1 MKVPGI
7 TKRSIIYFAG
17 CFALICFTYMPALYG
32 TFIFDDYPVFADN
45 KLIEN
50 ASWTWAYWK
59 DVVLW
64 SNSNLHRPLAMLSLA
79 LNFALGS
86 SAWGFKAT
94 NLAIHL
100 ANAWLLFLLARRL
113 LTIAWLRYAEQA
125 APDQPSH
132 IAAWALVVTLAWAVH
147 PLQVSSVMYVVQRME
162 LLGFTFTL
170 VGLLSYVKARDNQM
184 RHARAWPWLVI
195 TALSAVVGYTAKETA
210 ILIPAYTLILEF
222 TLFRFKAHSI
232 GASRGWKLFYASGC
246 VAAVA
251 VLVLYGLPH
260 YATPAAF
267 SGRSFSAWERT
278 LTQLRA
284 LCLYLGW
291 IVFPLPGHMHFYY
304 DGYAASKGWLE
315 PVSTL
320 VGGCFLLALVVA
332 ALALRRR
339 RPLFAVG
346 ILWFFVAH
354 ALTSAPLPLEL
365 VFEHR
370 NYPAI
375 FGIVLAIADI
385 LWLVTRSAH
394 PKLPQILGIISIA
407 ALCFFAVIRAA
418 TWGNP
423 LQLALTLAEDNPS
436 SSRAG
441 YDLATRYMMMS
452 GGDPASPMYARAV
465 SELERSSA
473 LPNASTLPDQAL
485 LLMASGGGVKL
496 DPTWWDHFLSK
507 LKTRPVGPEERN
519 SLARLGRVRVDE
531 GNQGID
537 ARKLAMAYEIVLDR
551 APSSEL
557 YVQYADL
564 ESLVLH
570 DQPKADQALR
580 QAVALNRATPR
591 YAVLLANYFVQRD
604 RPHEA
609 LVVLTEATRLTPALD
624 KDKDL
629 IKLKAEASSKTTL

>member
-1 MKVPGI
+1 MKNSSI
-7 TKRSIIYFAG
+7 TKQSIICLAG

-45 KLIEN
+45 QLIEN
-50 ASWTWAYWK
+50 ASWTWTYWK

-64 SNSNLHRPLAMLSLA
+64 SDSNLHRPLAMLSLA
-79 LNFALGS
+79 LNIALGS

-100 ANAWLLFLLARRL
+100 ANTSLLFLLARQL
-113 LTIAWLRYAEQA
+113 LTIGWLRNTERTV
-125 APDQPSH
+125 PDQHSH
-132 IAAWALVVTLAWAVH
+132 ISIWALMVTLAWAIH

-170 VGLLSYVKARDNQM
+170 IGLLSYMKARDNQM
-184 RHARAWPWLVI
+184 RHARAWPWLGI
-195 TALSAVVGYTAKETA
+195 TGLSVLMGYTAKETA

-222 TLFRFKAHSI
+222 TLLRFKAQST
-232 GASRGWKLFYASGC
+232 GASRGWKFFYASGC

-251 VLVLYGLPH
+251 VLVVYVLPH

-284 LCLYLGW
+284 LCMYLGW
-291 IVFPLPGHMHFYY
+291 IVFPLPSHMHFYY
-304 DGYAASKGWLE
+304 DGYAASKGWLD
-315 PVSTL
+315 PASTL
-320 VGGCFLLALVVA
+320 VGGCFLLALFIA

-339 RPLFAVG
+339 PLFSLG

-354 ALTSAPLPLEL
+354 ALTSAPFPLEL

-375 FGIVLAIADI
+375 FGIVLALADV
-385 LWLVTRSAH
+385 LWLVTRNAH
-394 PKLPQILGIISIA
+394 PKLPQILGVISIA
-407 ALCFFAVIRAA
+407 ALCFFTVIRSA

-465 SELERSSA
+465 SELKRSSA
-473 LPNASTLPDQAL
+473 LPNSSTLPDQAL

-496 DPTWWDHFLSK
+496 DPAWWDDFLSK

-537 ARKLAMAYEIVLDR
+537 ARKLAMAYEIVLKR
-551 APSSEL
+551 SPSSEL

-564 ESLVLH
+564 ESLVLN
-570 DQPKADQALR
+570 DQPASDQALR
-580 QAVALNRATPR
+580 QAVAMNRTSPR
-591 YAVLLANYFVQRD
+591 YAVLLANYFIQRD

-609 LVVLTEATRLTPALD
+609 LVVLNEATRLTPALEG
-624 KDKDL
+624 DKDL
-629 IKLKAEASSKTTL
+629 IKLQAEASTKTHQ